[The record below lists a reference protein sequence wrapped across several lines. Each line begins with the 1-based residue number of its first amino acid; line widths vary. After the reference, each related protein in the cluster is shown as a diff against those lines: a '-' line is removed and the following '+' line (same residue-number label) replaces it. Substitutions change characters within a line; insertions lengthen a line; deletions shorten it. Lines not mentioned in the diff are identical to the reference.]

1 MTYSYVI
8 LSSKFDINQTIGFR
22 DKITQVILH
31 NAQYY
36 GIFSEYFYHKWKNY
50 F

>member
-8 LSSKFDINQTIGFR
+8 LFSKFYINLTIGFR
-22 DKITQVILH
+22 DKTQDILH